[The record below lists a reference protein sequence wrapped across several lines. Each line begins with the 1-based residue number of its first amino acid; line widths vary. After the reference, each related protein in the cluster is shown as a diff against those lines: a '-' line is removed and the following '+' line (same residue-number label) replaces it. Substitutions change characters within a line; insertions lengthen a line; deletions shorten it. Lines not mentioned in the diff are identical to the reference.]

1 MIKLIIVP
9 MLAFFFYPQSLLA
22 NKYTLKQC
30 NIISNHLNKEVPKV
44 IDKATTLTSTVCTY
58 GPVFTYNY
66 SVLNS
71 INFIPNSFVKKLRT
85 QWCTNPQ
92 FADLINGFEKIEFVY
107 YKKNGE
113 FIKTII
119 VAKEYC

>member
-1 MIKLIIVP
+1 MVDRSI
-9 MLAFFFYPQSLLA
+9 LLRKMRKHA
-22 NKYTLKQC
+22 KTFSSA
-30 NIISNHLNKEVPKV
+30 ISPSKV

-92 FADLINGFEKIEFVY
+92 FADLINGFKKIEL
-107 YKKNGE
+107 
-113 FIKTII
+113 
-119 VAKEYC
+119 